1 MKIRHSCIVLLI
13 FCAVLSCNQVLAAN
27 PEQGYIIIHSVDI
40 NLKQGYAD
48 LNVTYNI
55 DGAVRFLILMVGE
68 KDVRSKLLSLLNFPN
83 ATITRMNYDSADI
96 RIDDI
101 NQVYGDGL
109 YWFPAHE
116 FATTIPELTI
126 RSNQSVQTFHNSSR
140 LENGVVYY

>member
-1 MKIRHSCIVLLI
+1 MKIRNSCIVLLI

-27 PEQGYIIIHSVDI
+27 PEQGYITIHSVDI
-40 NLKQGYAD
+40 NLKQGHAD
-48 LNVTYNI
+48 CNVTYNI

-83 ATITRMNYDSADI
+83 ATITRMDYESADI

-116 FATTIPELTI
+116 CGTTIPKLTI
-126 RSNQSVQTFHNSSR
+126 RSNQSVQTYYNCTR
-140 LENGVVYY
+140 LENGIVYY